1 MVLRITE
8 EGEEFVRQL
17 LPKMHVPLRRMLQ
30 HFPEVEQRQLVA
42 QLKKLG
48 AELDQLST
56 PQVAEAAP

>member
-1 MVLRITE
+1 
-8 EGEEFVRQL
+8 
-17 LPKMHVPLRRMLQ
+17 MLQ